1 MNIEGYIEK
10 ATVSLLKE
18 VSLRNLTIDM
28 IVSKAE
34 VSKTSFYRHYLDK
47 YDLINRIFDGLFP
60 EELDQVGQNFS
71 FREIMYLVFDV
82 LGKNRSFLVK
92 TLDVDINEPS
102 GLPQHALKSIEKYL
116 FFAIKN
122 KGGDI
127 KSPDIEM
134 AVKEMALFANYY
146 IRNWLIRGGTDTIEN
161 ITDSIIKVIPYNIH
175 KYFE

>member
-1 MNIEGYIEK
+1 
-10 ATVSLLKE
+10 
-18 VSLRNLTIDM
+18 
-28 IVSKAE
+28 
-34 VSKTSFYRHYLDK
+34 
-47 YDLINRIFDGLFP
+47 
-60 EELDQVGQNFS
+60 
-71 FREIMYLVFDV
+71 

-134 AVKEMALFANYY
+134 AVKEMALFTNYY